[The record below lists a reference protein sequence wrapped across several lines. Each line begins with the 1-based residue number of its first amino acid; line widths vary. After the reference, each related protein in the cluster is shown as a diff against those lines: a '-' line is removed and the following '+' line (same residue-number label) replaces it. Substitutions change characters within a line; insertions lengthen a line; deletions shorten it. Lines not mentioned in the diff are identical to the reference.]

1 MAKNALREIKSL
13 SKLSIDEFNTEDT
26 LRLRNEERL
35 KEKEKEVILEK

>member
-35 KEKEKEVILEK
+35 KEKEKEVI